1 SVAWF
6 GATWFVYAQTPAPAP
21 RPAATATKAPA
32 TKAAAPAANAVIT
45 TAEGEKAAFNQY
57 CVGCHGDAAK
67 KRGED
72 QAIRLT
78 IDSLDPAHV
87 ENEPEVWERVVRK
100 MRAGMMPP
108 AGMRRPDANVYE
120 SMITYLEK
128 ELDRTTIAKFTP
140 PGLHRL
146 NRAEYANAVRDLL

>member
-1 SVAWF
+1 LGSLSILTLAWL
-6 GATWFVYAQTPAPAP
+6 VYAQTPAPAP
-21 RPAATATKAPA
+21 RPAATATKS
-32 TKAAAPAANAVIT
+32 AAPVATVIT
-45 TAEGEKAAFNQY
+45 TAEGEKAALNQY
-57 CVGCHGDAAK
+57 CVSCHGDAAK

-72 QAIRLT
+72 QALRLT

-87 ENEPEVWERVVRK
+87 EKEPEVWERVVRK

-146 NRAEYANAVRDLL
+146 NRAEYS